1 MSRSYA
7 VLQAKKVAYA
17 FTIPQR
23 EALLEEI
30 ESFNSKLE
38 NVLIANDRIS
48 GLNCQTASTP
58 SKPRVPKS
66 LLQFWRHADCM
77 FRLLSQAWTCHCKGL
92 HCARLWLKQRIAAT
106 ADMKI
111 MLQFCH
117 DTRRCMHIQLEDNP
131 ALIPTCHGSA
141 ASLRLPLRPIGQQ
154 FTVPSIMVQST
165 NTATK
170 ISGNAST
177 VTVSRIDSRVSWA
190 PGHQQQ
196 QQQQQQ
202 AIALPIKDL
211 GASELCET
219 IRASG
224 DAVGVGEHYGGLT
237 DPISDRHYT
246 VSALESSYPTT
257 RTVTLADIIDGKLS
271 VTLTR
276 IQRYSTAVTLA
287 SSLLQLE
294 STSWARGWTAGDVH
308 FAHDS
313 TAAPGATLEHDKPF
327 FLAHFGLTS
336 ATIEDRFKSLG
347 ALLLELCFGKP
358 LDEHELW
365 RQAGFAMAKT
375 NPMMRHFV
383 ACEWSKAVEGEA
395 GEQYANAVRFCLH
408 QGPASLSDEK
418 WRVDFAQAVVWP
430 LQQCYESMQPS
441 KRGV

>member
-7 VLQAKKVAYA
+7 VLQAKKAAYA

-48 GLNCQTASTP
+48 GLARQTASTP
-58 SKPRVPKS
+58 SKPRIPKS
-66 LLQFWRHADCM
+66 LLQFWRHADCI
-77 FRLLSQAWTCHCKGL
+77 FNLLSQAWTCHCKGL

-106 ADMKI
+106 ADIKI

-117 DTRRCMHIQLEDNP
+117 NTRRCMHIQLADNP
-131 ALIPTCHGSA
+131 ALSSSCHSSA
-141 ASLRLPLRPIGQQ
+141 APLRLPLRPIGQQ

-165 NTATK
+165 NATIK
-170 ISGNAST
+170 ASGN
-177 VTVSRIDSRVSWA
+177 VTTLTMSRTDSRVSWA
-190 PGHQQQ
+190 PGHHQW
-196 QQQQQQ
+196 QQQQ
-202 AIALPIKDL
+202 AIPMPIRDL
-211 GASELCET
+211 GAGELCET

-224 DAVGVGEHYGGLT
+224 DAVGVGEHYGGLA
-237 DPISDRHYT
+237 DPVSDRHYT
-246 VSALESSYPTT
+246 VSALESSSPTT
-257 RTVTLADIIDGKLS
+257 QTVTLADIIDGKIS

-294 STSWARGWTAGDVH
+294 STSWAGGWTAADVH
-308 FAHDS
+308 FAHDV
-313 TAAPGATLEHDKPF
+313 TAVPGTTLEYDKPF
-327 FLAHFGLTS
+327 FLARFGPTA

-347 ALLLELCFGKP
+347 TLLLELCFGKP

-365 RQAGFAMAKT
+365 KQAGFATVKT
-375 NPMMRHFV
+375 NPTMRHFV
-383 ACEWSKAVEGEA
+383 ACEWSKEVDGEA
-395 GEQYANAVRFCLH
+395 GEHYANAVRFCLH
-408 QGPASLSDEK
+408 QSPVSLTDEK
-418 WRVDFAQAVVWP
+418 WRVGFAQSVVWP
-430 LQQCYESMQPS
+430 LQQCHESMQPS